1 MYLRVKQFGVPDAGL
16 MLADVQPIALVGTDT
31 RCDVVPTGEN
41 PSMTAVIPQA
51 QDLDAMHD
59 ELFRQLGELEA
70 QVDSVLS
77 ANGIQTEPKVQLADL
92 AE

>member
-1 MYLRVKQFGVPDAGL
+1 
-16 MLADVQPIALVGTDT
+16 
-31 RCDVVPTGEN
+31 
-41 PSMTAVIPQA
+41 MTAGIPQA
-51 QDLDAMHD
+51 HDLDAMHD

-77 ANGIQTEPKVQLADL
+77 ANGIQVEPKVQLADL